1 MPLSINT
8 NIASLTSQRAMLN
21 TGRELETAFERLS
34 TGKRVN
40 TAVDDAAGLAIAE
53 RLTGRINGLNQAI
66 RNASDGVS
74 VVQIAEGAQDEV
86 TTIIQRLRDLAVQ
99 GANSSLSATE
109 RGFLET
115 EADKLLESL
124 TQAAGMAEFSGN
136 ELLLND
142 TGADNTDGDD
152 IAFSGVFQVGPNE
165 GDTVTIE
172 TIRCHPDSLFDS
184 GKNEVVTFQLSD
196 ANALAMN
203 NSDIV
208 VNLGGTDVTV
218 TLADGVDTVTEI
230 VDALNADG
238 LAAPVSS
245 VTWAFTGNTI
255 TATWDG
261 AAAAKANTGNTITMA
276 NSTVLAGDV
285 TTQGSAANSTADAIL
300 DFSTQAGC
308 QDAITTIQNAYDKV
322 AKNRAQLGAV
332 QAQMESTIRNLANV
346 VENTTAAR
354 SRIQDADFAAET
366 AALTRAQMLQQAA
379 TSILAQAN
387 AQPQSVLELIRN

>member
-8 NIASLTSQRAMLN
+8 NIASLTAQRAMLN

-99 GANSSLSATE
+99 GANSSLSLTE

-142 TGADNTDGDD
+142 TGANNDDGDD

-184 GKNEVVTFQLSD
+184 GKQEVVSFEVSD
-196 ANALAMN
+196 TNATAMA
-203 NSDIV
+203 
-208 VNLGGTDVTV
+208 GTAVTV
-218 TLADGVDTVTEI
+218 NIAGSTGTITFGAGDDTIAEI
-230 VDALNADG
+230 VTALNASTDG
-238 LAAPVSS
+238 VVSA
-245 VTWAFTGNTI
+245 VTWAYSGNTI
-255 TATWDG
+255 TATHDG
-261 AAAAKANTGNTITMA
+261 AAAAKANTGNTLTMA
-276 NSTVLAGDV
+276 NSTVVSGNV
-285 TTQGSAANSTADAIL
+285 TTQGSAANATADTIL

-387 AQPQSVLELIRN
+387 AQPQSALELLQ

>member
-8 NIASLTSQRAMLN
+8 NIASLTAQRAMLN
-21 TGRELETAFERLS
+21 TGQELETAFERLS
-34 TGKRVN
+34 TGKRIN
-40 TAVDDAAGLAIAE
+40 TAVDDAAGLAISE

-66 RNASDGVS
+66 RNANDGVS

-115 EADKLLESL
+115 EADKLLQSME
-124 TQAAGMAEFSGN
+124 QAAGMAEFSGN

-142 TGADNTDGDD
+142 TGNNNADGDD
-152 IAFSGVFQVGPNE
+152 IAFSGVFQVGPNQ

-172 TIRCHPDSLFDS
+172 TVRCHPDSLFATARA
-184 GKNEVVTFQLSD
+184 EQVQFTVTDALATALTNSESIIIAGTTVTAQDLDTGITTTETLVTKLNALSD
-196 ANALAMN
+196 AGTIAAITWTNDGDVITGTYDTAGAIASN
-203 NSDIV
+203 VNKIGNISGV
-208 VNLGGTDVTV
+208 VTREGTD
-218 TLADGVDTVTEI
+218 
-230 VDALNADG
+230 
-238 LAAPVSS
+238 
-245 VTWAFTGNTI
+245 
-255 TATWDG
+255 TA
-261 AAAAKANTGNTITMA
+261 
-276 NSTVLAGDV
+276 
-285 TTQGSAANSTADAIL
+285 ADADTAL

-308 QDAITTIQNAYDKV
+308 QAAITTIQAAYDKV

>member
-34 TGKRVN
+34 TGKRIN

-66 RNASDGVS
+66 RNASDGIS
-74 VVQIAEGAQDEV
+74 VVQIAEGAQDEI
-86 TTIIQRLRDLAVQ
+86 TTIVQRLRDLAVQ

-136 ELLLND
+136 ELLVND
-142 TGADNTDGDD
+142 TGNDNADGDD
-152 IAFSGVFQVGPNE
+152 IAFSGTFQVGPNE

-172 TIRCHPDSLFDS
+172 TVRCHPDALF
-184 GKNEVVTFQLSD
+184 
-196 ANALAMN
+196 
-203 NSDIV
+203 
-208 VNLGGTDVTV
+208 GGGRSEQVQFTV
-218 TLADGVDTVTEI
+218 TDDNAATLAGVGAVAVT
-230 VDALNADG
+230 L
-238 LAAPVSS
+238 
-245 VTWAFTGNTI
+245 
-255 TATWDG
+255 G
-261 AAAAKANTGNTITMA
+261 AAAAANIDFTGDASTEDVVATLNGAGAPANALTWTNDGDVITGTYNAVGVIANTANTIGAFAGTVSTEGTA
-276 NSTVLAGDV
+276 NGANADDSLDF
-285 TTQGSAANSTADAIL
+285 TTQ
-300 DFSTQAGC
+300 QGC
-308 QDAITTIQNAYDKV
+308 RDAITTIQAAYDKV

-387 AQPQSVLELIRN
+387 AQPQSVLELLQ

>member
-8 NIASLTSQRAMLN
+8 NIASLTSQRALLN

-142 TGADNTDGDD
+142 TGANNTDGDD

-184 GKNEVVTFQLSD
+184 GKNEVVSFVVSD
-196 ANALAMN
+196 TNAAAMAGTTI
-203 NSDIV
+203 S
-208 VNLGGTDVTV
+208 VNLAGTAQNV
-218 TLADGVDTVTEI
+218 AIGAGVDTVTEI
-230 VDALNADG
+230 VDALNAVD
-238 LAAPVSS
+238 AAPVNT

-255 TATWDG
+255 TATYDG
-261 AAAAKANTGNTITMA
+261 DAAAVANTGNTITLA
-276 NSTVLAGDV
+276 NSTVVDGSV

>member
-8 NIASLTSQRAMLN
+8 NIASLTAQRAMLN
-21 TGRELETAFERLS
+21 TGQELETAFERLS
-34 TGKRVN
+34 TGKRIN
-40 TAVDDAAGLAIAE
+40 TAVDDAAGLAISE

-66 RNASDGVS
+66 RNANDGVS

-115 EADKLLESL
+115 EADKLLQSME
-124 TQAAGMAEFSGN
+124 QAAGMAEFSGN

-142 TGADNTDGDD
+142 TGNNNADGDD
-152 IAFSGVFQVGPNE
+152 IAFSGVFQVGPNQ

-172 TIRCHPDSLFDS
+172 TVRCHPDSLFATARA
-184 GKNEVVTFQLSD
+184 EQVQFTVTDALATALTNSESIIIAGTTVTAQDLDTGITTTETLVTKLNALSD
-196 ANALAMN
+196 AGTIAAITWTNDGDVITGTYDTAGAIASN
-203 NSDIV
+203 VNKIGNISGV
-208 VNLGGTDVTV
+208 VTREGTD
-218 TLADGVDTVTEI
+218 
-230 VDALNADG
+230 
-238 LAAPVSS
+238 
-245 VTWAFTGNTI
+245 
-255 TATWDG
+255 TA
-261 AAAAKANTGNTITMA
+261 
-276 NSTVLAGDV
+276 
-285 TTQGSAANSTADAIL
+285 ADADTAL

-308 QDAITTIQNAYDKV
+308 QAAITTIQAAYDKV

-387 AQPQSVLELIRN
+387 AQPQNVLELLR

>member
-34 TGKRVN
+34 TGKRIN

-74 VVQIAEGAQDEV
+74 VVQIAEGAQDEI
-86 TTIIQRLRDLAVQ
+86 TTIVQRLRDLAVQ

-115 EADKLLESL
+115 ESDKLLESL
-124 TQAAGMAEFSGN
+124 NQAAGMAEFSGN
-136 ELLLND
+136 ELLNADSGLTND
-142 TGADNTDGDD
+142 DGDT
-152 IAFSGVFQVGPNE
+152 IAFQGTFQVGPDE
-165 GDTVTIE
+165 GDTVTIS
-172 TIRCHPDSLFDS
+172 TVACTP
-184 GKNEVVTFQLSD
+184 
-196 ANALAMN
+196 NALFGGGKAEQITFAMTDAQAATIGGDGTLVLTVGGDEI
-203 NSDIV
+203 SDF
-208 VNLGGTDVTV
+208 
-218 TLADGVDTVTEI
+218 
-230 VDALNADG
+230 
-238 LAAPVSS
+238 
-245 VTWAFTGNTI
+245 AFTGTTVAALVTALNNDSTNTEIQALTWSQSGDTLIGTYDAIGAIASTDNTASSTNLTEI
-255 TATWDG
+255 TAT
-261 AAAAKANTGNTITMA
+261 
-276 NSTVLAGDV
+276 V
-285 TTQGSAANSTADAIL
+285 TTEGTPTGSTADVDL
-300 DFSTQAGC
+300 DFTTQQGC
-308 QDAITTIQNAYDKV
+308 RDAITTIQAAYDKV

-366 AALTRAQMLQQAA
+366 AALTRAQILQQAA

-387 AQPQSVLELIRN
+387 AQPQSVLELLQ

>member
-8 NIASLTSQRAMLN
+8 NIASLTAQRAMLN

-66 RNASDGVS
+66 RNANDGVS

-109 RGFLET
+109 RSFLET
-115 EADKLLESL
+115 EADKLLQSM

-136 ELLLND
+136 ELLLGN
-142 TGADNTDGDD
+142 TGTTDADGSPV
-152 IAFSGVFQVGPNE
+152 AFSGVFQVGPNE

-172 TIRCHPDSLFDS
+172 TVRCHPDALFA
-184 GKNEVVTFQLSD
+184 GEAKEKVEFTISD
-196 ANALAMN
+196 AQAGALTA
-203 NSDIV
+203 SE
-208 VNLGGTDVTV
+208 NLSFGGSTV
-218 TLADGVDTVTEI
+218 TGADLSSASDGTTLAALLNTNTDAVGSTYPGIDWSYDTATGRLIGEYDNGGAIASDSNTLGSFTGTVIAQGTPAGADADTV
-230 VDALNADG
+230 
-238 LAAPVSS
+238 
-245 VTWAFTGNTI
+245 
-255 TATWDG
+255 
-261 AAAAKANTGNTITMA
+261 
-276 NSTVLAGDV
+276 
-285 TTQGSAANSTADAIL
+285 L
-300 DFSTQAGC
+300 DFTTQAGC
-308 QDAITTIQNAYDKV
+308 QTAISTIQAAYDKV

>member
-8 NIASLTSQRAMLN
+8 NIASLTAQRAMLN
-21 TGRELETAFERLS
+21 TGQELETAFERLS
-34 TGKRVN
+34 TGKRIN
-40 TAVDDAAGLAIAE
+40 TAVDDAAGLAISE

-66 RNASDGVS
+66 RNANDGVS

-115 EADKLLESL
+115 EADKLLQSME
-124 TQAAGMAEFSGN
+124 QAAGMAEFSGN

-142 TGADNTDGDD
+142 TGNNNADGDD
-152 IAFSGVFQVGPNE
+152 IAFSGVFQVGPNQ

-172 TIRCHPDSLFDS
+172 TVRCHPDSLFATARA
-184 GKNEVVTFQLSD
+184 EQVQFTVTDALATALTNSESITIAGTTVTAQDLDTGITTTETLVTKLNALSD
-196 ANALAMN
+196 AGTIAAITWTNDGDVITGTYDTAGAIASN
-203 NSDIV
+203 VNKIGNISGIV
-208 VNLGGTDVTV
+208 TREGTD
-218 TLADGVDTVTEI
+218 
-230 VDALNADG
+230 
-238 LAAPVSS
+238 
-245 VTWAFTGNTI
+245 
-255 TATWDG
+255 TA
-261 AAAAKANTGNTITMA
+261 
-276 NSTVLAGDV
+276 
-285 TTQGSAANSTADAIL
+285 ADADTAL
-300 DFSTQAGC
+300 DFSTQSGC
-308 QDAITTIQNAYDKV
+308 QAAITTIQAAYDKV

-387 AQPQSVLELIRN
+387 AQPQTVLELLR

>member
-8 NIASLTSQRAMLN
+8 NIASLTAQRAMLTTN
-21 TGRELETAFERLS
+21 QDLETAFERLS
-34 TGKRVN
+34 TGKRIN
-40 TAVDDAAGLAIAE
+40 TASDDAAGLAISE

-66 RNASDGVS
+66 RNANDGIS

-115 EADKLLESL
+115 EADKLLQSL
-124 TQAAGMAEFSGN
+124 EQAAGMAEFSGN

-142 TGADNTDGDD
+142 TGTNNADGDD
-152 IAFSGVFQVGPNE
+152 IAFSGVFQVGPNQ

-172 TIRCHPDSLFDS
+172 TVRCHPDSLFATARA
-184 GKNEVVTFQLSD
+184 EQVQFTVTDTL
-196 ANALAMN
+196 AAALATSGTVAVTMAGTSTN
-203 NSDIV
+203 VDFTGDASTEDVVATLNTAYTGTITFTNSD
-208 VNLGGTDVTV
+208 DV
-218 TLADGVDTVTEI
+218 
-230 VDALNADG
+230 
-238 LAAPVSS
+238 
-245 VTWAFTGNTI
+245 I
-255 TATWDG
+255 TATYDATG
-261 AAAAKANTGNTITMA
+261 AQASNVNSIDNISGNVTREGTAAAADA
-276 NSTVLAGDV
+276 D
-285 TTQGSAANSTADAIL
+285 TAL
-300 DFSTQAGC
+300 DFTTQAGC
-308 QDAITTIQNAYDKV
+308 QSAITTIQAAYDKV

-387 AQPQSVLELIRN
+387 AQPQSVLELLR

>member
-142 TGADNTDGDD
+142 TGSDNADGDD

-172 TIRCHPDSLFDS
+172 TVRCHPDSLFDS
-184 GKNEVVTFQLSD
+184 GKKEVVTFEVSD

-203 NSDIV
+203 NSTIAINLAGTS
-208 VNLGGTDVTV
+208 VNL
-218 TLADGVDTVTEI
+218 TLADGDDTVAEI
-230 VDALNADG
+230 VAKLNASTDG
-238 LAAPVSS
+238 TLSTYTYAAS
-245 VTWAFTGNTI
+245 GNKI
-255 TATWDG
+255 TATKDTVG
-261 AAAAKANTGNTITMA
+261 AIANTGNTITMA
-276 NSTVLAGDV
+276 NSTVLTGDV
-285 TTQGSAANSTADAIL
+285 TTQGSAANATADTIL
-300 DFSTQAGC
+300 DFTTQAGC

>member
-1 MPLSINT
+1 M
-8 NIASLTSQRAMLN
+8 LT

-34 TGKRVN
+34 TGKRIN

-99 GANSSLSATE
+99 GANSSLSLTE

-142 TGADNTDGDD
+142 TGANNDDGDD

-184 GKNEVVTFQLSD
+184 GKQEVVSFEVSD
-196 ANALAMN
+196 TNATAMA
-203 NSDIV
+203 
-208 VNLGGTDVTV
+208 GTAVTV
-218 TLADGVDTVTEI
+218 NIAGSTGTITFGAGDDTVAEI
-230 VDALNADG
+230 VTALNASSDG
-238 LAAPVSS
+238 VVSA
-245 VTWAFTGNTI
+245 VTWAYSGNTI
-255 TATWDG
+255 TATHDG
-261 AAAAKANTGNTITMA
+261 TAAAKANTGNTLTMA
-276 NSTVLAGDV
+276 NSTVVSGNV
-285 TTQGSAANSTADAIL
+285 TTQGSAANATADTIL
-300 DFSTQAGC
+300 DFTTQAGC

>member
-8 NIASLTSQRAMLN
+8 NIASLTAQRAMLTTN
-21 TGRELETAFERLS
+21 RDLETAFERLS

-66 RNASDGVS
+66 RNASDGIS

-115 EADKLLESL
+115 ESDKLLESL
-124 TQAAGMAEFSGN
+124 SQAAGMAEFSGN
-136 ELLLND
+136 ELLAADSGLTND
-142 TGADNTDGDD
+142 DGDT
-152 IAFSGVFQVGPNE
+152 IAFQGTFQVGPNE
-165 GDTVTIE
+165 GDTVTIS
-172 TIRCHPDSLFDS
+172 TVACTP
-184 GKNEVVTFQLSD
+184 
-196 ANALAMN
+196 NALF
-203 NSDIV
+203 
-208 VNLGGTDVTV
+208 GGGKAEQITFSMTDAQAATIGGDGTLVLTIAGTEVDDFAFTGSTVAELVT
-218 TLADGVDTVTEI
+218 
-230 VDALNADG
+230 ALNADSTNASIQALTWSQNG
-238 LAAPVSS
+238 DTLIGTYDAIGAVASTDNTASSASFTEITAS
-245 VTWAFTGNTI
+245 VTTEG
-255 TATWDG
+255 TASG
-261 AAAAKANTGNTITMA
+261 
-276 NSTVLAGDV
+276 
-285 TTQGSAANSTADAIL
+285 STADVDL
-300 DFSTQAGC
+300 DFTTQQGC
-308 QDAITTIQNAYDKV
+308 RDAITTIQAAYDKV

-387 AQPQSVLELIRN
+387 AQPQSVLELIRG

>member
-8 NIASLTSQRAMLN
+8 NIASLTAQRAMLN

-66 RNASDGVS
+66 RNANDGVS

-109 RGFLET
+109 RSFLET
-115 EADKLLESL
+115 EADKLLQSM

-136 ELLLND
+136 ELLLGN
-142 TGADNTDGDD
+142 TGTTDADGSP

-172 TIRCHPDSLFDS
+172 TVRCAPDALFA
-184 GKNEVVTFQLSD
+184 GEAKEKVEFTISD
-196 ANALAMN
+196 AQAGALTA
-203 NSDIV
+203 SE
-208 VNLGGTDVTV
+208 NLSFGGSTV
-218 TLADGVDTVTEI
+218 TGADLSSATDGTTLAALLNTNTDAVGSTYPGIDWSYDTATGRLIGEYDNGGAIASDSNTLGSFTGTVIAQGTPAGADADTV
-230 VDALNADG
+230 
-238 LAAPVSS
+238 
-245 VTWAFTGNTI
+245 
-255 TATWDG
+255 
-261 AAAAKANTGNTITMA
+261 
-276 NSTVLAGDV
+276 
-285 TTQGSAANSTADAIL
+285 L
-300 DFSTQAGC
+300 DFTTQAGC
-308 QDAITTIQNAYDKV
+308 QTAISTIQAAYDKV

-387 AQPQSVLELIRN
+387 SQPQSVLELIRN

>member
-8 NIASLTSQRAMLN
+8 NIASLTAQRAMLN
-21 TGRELETAFERLS
+21 TNQDLETAFERLS
-34 TGKRVN
+34 TGKRIN
-40 TAVDDAAGLAIAE
+40 TASDDAAGLAISE

-66 RNASDGVS
+66 RNANDGVS

-115 EADKLLESL
+115 EADKLLQSL
-124 TQAAGMAEFSGN
+124 EQAAGMAEFSGN

-142 TGADNTDGDD
+142 TGSNNTDGDD
-152 IAFSGVFQVGPNE
+152 IAFSGVFQVGPNQ

-172 TIRCHPDSLFDS
+172 TVRCHPDSLFATARA
-184 GKNEVVTFQLSD
+184 EQVQF
-196 ANALAMN
+196 
-203 NSDIV
+203 
-208 VNLGGTDVTV
+208 TV
-218 TLADGVDTVTEI
+218 T
-230 VDALNADG
+230 DG
-238 LAAPVSS
+238 LAAGLATTGTAAVVLAGTSTNVNFAGDATTEDVVATLNTAYS
-245 VTWAFTGNTI
+245 GTVTFANSDDVI
-255 TATWDG
+255 TATYDTAG
-261 AAAAKANTGNTITMA
+261 AIASNTNSIDNISGN
-276 NSTVLAGDV
+276 V
-285 TTQGSAANSTADAIL
+285 TREGTSSAASADAAL
-300 DFSTQAGC
+300 DFTTQAGC
-308 QDAITTIQNAYDKV
+308 QAAITTIQAAYDKV

-387 AQPQSVLELIRN
+387 AQPQNVLELLR

>member
-8 NIASLTSQRAMLN
+8 NIASLTAQRAMLN

-115 EADKLLESL
+115 ESDKLLESL

-142 TGADNTDGDD
+142 TGADNADGDD

-172 TIRCHPDSLFDS
+172 TVRCHPDSLFDS
-184 GKNEVVTFQLSD
+184 GKKEVVTFEVSD

-203 NSDIV
+203 NSTIAINLAGTS
-208 VNLGGTDVTV
+208 VNL
-218 TLADGVDTVTEI
+218 TLADGDDTVAEI
-230 VDALNADG
+230 VAKMNASADG
-238 LAAPVSS
+238 TLAAY
-245 VTWAFTGNTI
+245 TYAADGNKI
-255 TATWDG
+255 TATKDAVG
-261 AAAAKANTGNTITMA
+261 AVANTGNTITMA
-276 NSTVLAGDV
+276 NSTVLTGDV
-285 TTQGSAANSTADAIL
+285 TTQGSAANATADAIL

>member
-8 NIASLTSQRAMLN
+8 NIASLTSQRAMLTTN
-21 TGRELETAFERLS
+21 RDLETAFERLS

-66 RNASDGVS
+66 RNANDGIS

-115 EADKLLESL
+115 ESDKLLESL
-124 TQAAGMAEFSGN
+124 SQAAGMAEFSGN
-136 ELLLND
+136 ELLAADSGLTND
-142 TGADNTDGDD
+142 DGDT
-152 IAFSGVFQVGPNE
+152 IAFQGTFQVGPNE
-165 GDTVTIE
+165 GDTVTIS
-172 TIRCHPDSLFDS
+172 TVACTP
-184 GKNEVVTFQLSD
+184 
-196 ANALAMN
+196 NALFGGGKAEQITFAMT
-203 NSDIV
+203 DAQAATIGGDGTLV
-208 VNLGGTDVTV
+208 LTIGGTEVDDFAFTGSTVAELVT
-218 TLADGVDTVTEI
+218 
-230 VDALNADG
+230 ALNADSTNASIQALTWSQNG
-238 LAAPVSS
+238 DTLIGTYDAIGAVASTDNTASSDSFTEITAS
-245 VTWAFTGNTI
+245 VTTEG
-255 TATWDG
+255 TASG
-261 AAAAKANTGNTITMA
+261 
-276 NSTVLAGDV
+276 
-285 TTQGSAANSTADAIL
+285 STADVDL
-300 DFSTQAGC
+300 DFTTQQGC
-308 QDAITTIQNAYDKV
+308 RDAITTIQAAYDKV

-387 AQPQSVLELIRN
+387 AQPQSVLELIRG

>member
-8 NIASLTSQRAMLN
+8 NIASLTSQRALLN

-115 EADKLLESL
+115 ESDKLLESL
-124 TQAAGMAEFSGN
+124 IQAAGMAEFSGN

-142 TGADNTDGDD
+142 TGSDNADGDD

-184 GKNEVVTFQLSD
+184 GKKEVVTFEISD

-203 NSDIV
+203 NSTIA
-208 VNLGGTDVTV
+208 VNLAGTSVNL
-218 TLADGVDTVTEI
+218 TLADGDDTVAEI
-230 VDALNADG
+230 VAKLNASADAT
-238 LAAPVSS
+238 LSTYTYAAS
-245 VTWAFTGNTI
+245 GNTV
-255 TATWDG
+255 TATKDTVG
-261 AAAAKANTGNTITMA
+261 VIANTGNTITMA
-276 NSTVLAGDV
+276 NSTVLTGDV
-285 TTQGSAANSTADAIL
+285 TTQGSAANATADTIL
-300 DFSTQAGC
+300 DFTTQAGC

>member
-8 NIASLTSQRAMLN
+8 NIASLTSQRALLN

-142 TGADNTDGDD
+142 TGSDNADGDD

-172 TIRCHPDSLFDS
+172 TVRCHPDSLFDAN
-184 GKNEVVTFQLSD
+184 KKEVVTFEVSD

-203 NSDIV
+203 NSTIAINLAGTS
-208 VNLGGTDVTV
+208 VNL
-218 TLADGVDTVTEI
+218 TLADGDDTVAEI
-230 VDALNADG
+230 VAKLNASTDG
-238 LAAPVSS
+238 TLAAYTYAAS
-245 VTWAFTGNTI
+245 GNKI
-255 TATWDG
+255 TATKDAVG
-261 AAAAKANTGNTITMA
+261 VVANTGNTITLA
-276 NSTVLAGDV
+276 NSTVLTGTV
-285 TTQGSAANSTADAIL
+285 TTQGSAANATADSIL
-300 DFSTQAGC
+300 DFTTQAGC

>member
-8 NIASLTSQRAMLN
+8 NIASLTAQRAMLN

-99 GANSSLSATE
+99 GANSSLSSTE

-115 EADKLLESL
+115 ESDKLLESL
-124 TQAAGMAEFSGN
+124 IQAAGMAEFSGN

-142 TGADNTDGDD
+142 SGSDNADGDD

-172 TIRCHPDSLFDS
+172 TIRCHPASLFDS
-184 GKNEVVTFQLSD
+184 GKKEVVTFEISD

-203 NSDIV
+203 NSTIA
-208 VNLGGTDVTV
+208 VNLAGTSVNL
-218 TLADGVDTVTEI
+218 TLADGDDTVAEI
-230 VDALNADG
+230 VAKLNASTDG
-238 LAAPVSS
+238 TLSTYTYAAS
-245 VTWAFTGNTI
+245 GNTV
-255 TATWDG
+255 TATKDTVG
-261 AAAAKANTGNTITMA
+261 VVANTGNTITMA
-276 NSTVLAGDV
+276 NSTVLTGDV
-285 TTQGSAANSTADAIL
+285 TTQGSAANATADTIL
-300 DFSTQAGC
+300 DFTTQAGC

>member
-8 NIASLTSQRAMLN
+8 NIASLTAQRAMLN

-34 TGKRVN
+34 TGKRIN
-40 TAVDDAAGLAIAE
+40 TAVDDAAGLAISE

-66 RNASDGVS
+66 RNANDGVS

-115 EADKLLESL
+115 EADKLLQSL
-124 TQAAGMAEFSGN
+124 EQAAGMAEFSGN

-142 TGADNTDGDD
+142 TGSNNADGDD
-152 IAFSGVFQVGPNE
+152 IAFSGVFQVGPNQ

-172 TIRCHPDSLFDS
+172 TVRCHPDSLFAT
-184 GKNEVVTFQLSD
+184 ERAEQIQFTVTDALATALTNSESIVIAGTTVAAQDLDTGITTTETLVTELNALSD
-196 ANALAMN
+196 AGTIAAITWTNDGDLITGTYDTAGAIASN
-203 NSDIV
+203 VNKIGNISGIV
-208 VNLGGTDVTV
+208 IREGTD
-218 TLADGVDTVTEI
+218 
-230 VDALNADG
+230 
-238 LAAPVSS
+238 
-245 VTWAFTGNTI
+245 
-255 TATWDG
+255 TA
-261 AAAAKANTGNTITMA
+261 
-276 NSTVLAGDV
+276 
-285 TTQGSAANSTADAIL
+285 ADADTAL
-300 DFSTQAGC
+300 DFTTQAGC
-308 QDAITTIQNAYDKV
+308 QAAITTIQAAYDKV

>member
-8 NIASLTSQRAMLN
+8 NIASLTAQRAMLN

-66 RNASDGVS
+66 RNANDGVS

-109 RGFLET
+109 RSFLET
-115 EADKLLESL
+115 EADKLLQSM

-136 ELLLND
+136 ELLLGN
-142 TGADNTDGDD
+142 TGTTDADGSP

-172 TIRCHPDSLFDS
+172 TVRCDPDALFA
-184 GKNEVVTFQLSD
+184 GEAKEKVEFTISD
-196 ANALAMN
+196 AQAGALTA
-203 NSDIV
+203 SE
-208 VNLGGTDVTV
+208 NLSFGGSTV
-218 TLADGVDTVTEI
+218 TGADLSSATDGTTLAALLNTNTDAVGSTYPGIDWSYDTATGRLIGEYDNGGAIASDSNTLGSFTGTVIAQGTPAGADADTV
-230 VDALNADG
+230 
-238 LAAPVSS
+238 
-245 VTWAFTGNTI
+245 
-255 TATWDG
+255 
-261 AAAAKANTGNTITMA
+261 
-276 NSTVLAGDV
+276 
-285 TTQGSAANSTADAIL
+285 L
-300 DFSTQAGC
+300 DFTTQAGC
-308 QDAITTIQNAYDKV
+308 QTAISTIQAAYDKV

>member
-8 NIASLTSQRAMLN
+8 NIASLTAQRAMLN

-66 RNASDGVS
+66 RNANDGVS

-109 RGFLET
+109 RSFLET
-115 EADKLLESL
+115 EADKLLQSM

-136 ELLLND
+136 ELLLGD
-142 TGADNTDGDD
+142 TGTTDTDGSA

-172 TIRCHPDSLFDS
+172 TVRCDPDSLFPGAVQEKVEFTLTDAQA
-184 GKNEVVTFQLSD
+184 GALTATETVTIAGQ
-196 ANALAMN
+196 
-203 NSDIV
+203 
-208 VNLGGTDVTV
+208 TV
-218 TLADGVDTVTEI
+218 TLDLSKMADNTDLTNKTGLVARLNEINTAPVNAISWSVVGDTVVGI
-230 VDALNADG
+230 YDNG
-238 LAAPVSS
+238 GS
-245 VTWAFTGNTI
+245 VASDVNKMGAFEGTVIQQGTPTG
-255 TATWDG
+255 
-261 AAAAKANTGNTITMA
+261 
-276 NSTVLAGDV
+276 
-285 TTQGSAANSTADAIL
+285 ADADAVL

-308 QDAITTIQNAYDKV
+308 QTAITTIQAAYDKV

>member
-8 NIASLTSQRAMLN
+8 NIASLTAQRAMLN

-66 RNASDGVS
+66 RNANDGVS

-109 RGFLET
+109 RSFLET
-115 EADKLLESL
+115 EADKLLQSM

-136 ELLLND
+136 ELLLGN
-142 TGADNTDGDD
+142 TGTTDADGSP

-172 TIRCHPDSLFDS
+172 TVRCHPDALFA
-184 GKNEVVTFQLSD
+184 GEAKEKVEFTISD
-196 ANALAMN
+196 AQAGALTA
-203 NSDIV
+203 SE
-208 VNLGGTDVTV
+208 NLSFGGSTV
-218 TLADGVDTVTEI
+218 TGADLSSATDGTTLAALLNTNTDAVGSTYPGIDWSYDTATGRLIGEYDNGGAIASDSNTLGSFTGTVIAQGTPAGADADTV
-230 VDALNADG
+230 
-238 LAAPVSS
+238 
-245 VTWAFTGNTI
+245 
-255 TATWDG
+255 
-261 AAAAKANTGNTITMA
+261 
-276 NSTVLAGDV
+276 
-285 TTQGSAANSTADAIL
+285 L
-300 DFSTQAGC
+300 DFTTQAGC
-308 QDAITTIQNAYDKV
+308 QTAISTIQAAYDKV

>member
-8 NIASLTSQRAMLN
+8 NIASLTAQRAMLN
-21 TGRELETAFERLS
+21 TGQELETAFERLS
-34 TGKRVN
+34 TGKRIN
-40 TAVDDAAGLAIAE
+40 TAVDDAAGLAISE

-66 RNASDGVS
+66 RNANDGVS

-115 EADKLLESL
+115 EADKLLQSME
-124 TQAAGMAEFSGN
+124 QAAGMAEFSGN

-142 TGADNTDGDD
+142 TGNNNADGDD
-152 IAFSGVFQVGPNE
+152 IAFSGVFQVGPNQ

-172 TIRCHPDSLFDS
+172 TVRCHPDSLFATARA
-184 GKNEVVTFQLSD
+184 EQVQFTVTD
-196 ANALAMN
+196 ALATALGATETVIIAGTSIAAQDLNALADGTAITTTELLVSRLN
-203 NSDIV
+203 EIAGNAVANITWTNDGDVITGTYDTAGAIASNVNKIGNISGIV
-208 VNLGGTDVTV
+208 TREGTD
-218 TLADGVDTVTEI
+218 
-230 VDALNADG
+230 
-238 LAAPVSS
+238 
-245 VTWAFTGNTI
+245 
-255 TATWDG
+255 TA
-261 AAAAKANTGNTITMA
+261 
-276 NSTVLAGDV
+276 
-285 TTQGSAANSTADAIL
+285 ADADTAL
-300 DFSTQAGC
+300 DFTTQAGC
-308 QDAITTIQNAYDKV
+308 QAAITTIQAAYDKV

-387 AQPQSVLELIRN
+387 AQPQNVLELLR

>member
-40 TAVDDAAGLAIAE
+40 SAVDDAAGLAIAE

-115 EADKLLESL
+115 ESDKLLESL

-142 TGADNTDGDD
+142 TGSDNADGDD

-184 GKNEVVTFQLSD
+184 GKKEVVTFEISD

-203 NSDIV
+203 NSVIA
-208 VNLGGTDVTV
+208 VNLAGTSVNV
-218 TLADGVDTVTEI
+218 TLADGDDTVTEI
-230 VDALNADG
+230 VAKLNASTDAT
-238 LAAPVSS
+238 LS
-245 VTWAFTGNTI
+245 TYTYAFSGNTV
-255 TATWDG
+255 TATKDTVG
-261 AAAAKANTGNTITMA
+261 VVANTGNAITMA
-276 NSTVLAGDV
+276 NSTVLTGDV
-285 TTQGSAANSTADAIL
+285 TTQGSAANATADTIL
-300 DFSTQAGC
+300 DFTTQAGC

>member
-8 NIASLTSQRAMLN
+8 NIASLTAQRAMLN

-66 RNASDGVS
+66 RNANDGIS

-99 GANSSLSATE
+99 GANSSLGATE

-142 TGADNTDGDD
+142 TGLDNADGDD
-152 IAFSGVFQVGPNE
+152 IAFQGTFQVGPNE

-172 TIRCHPDSLFDS
+172 TIACSPDALFGGGRAEQIQFTVTNADAAALAAT
-184 GKNEVVTFQLSD
+184 GGDGVVAVTLGAYAAANVTFSGAATTEDVVATLNAAGAPANLITWTNDGDVITGTYDAVGEVANTANTIGTITGTVSTEGTAVG
-196 ANALAMN
+196 ANA
-203 NSDIV
+203 
-208 VNLGGTDVTV
+208 DVS
-218 TLADGVDTVTEI
+218 LD
-230 VDALNADG
+230 
-238 LAAPVSS
+238 
-245 VTWAFTGNTI
+245 F
-255 TATWDG
+255 
-261 AAAAKANTGNTITMA
+261 
-276 NSTVLAGDV
+276 
-285 TTQGSAANSTADAIL
+285 TTQ
-300 DFSTQAGC
+300 QGC
-308 QDAITTIQNAYDKV
+308 RDAITTIQAAYDKV

>member
-8 NIASLTSQRAMLN
+8 NIASLTAQRAMLN
-21 TGRELETAFERLS
+21 TGQELETAFERLS
-34 TGKRVN
+34 TGKRIN
-40 TAVDDAAGLAIAE
+40 TAVDDAAGLAISE

-66 RNASDGVS
+66 RNANDGVS

-115 EADKLLESL
+115 EADKLLQSME
-124 TQAAGMAEFSGN
+124 QAAGMAEFSGN

-142 TGADNTDGDD
+142 TGNNNADGDD
-152 IAFSGVFQVGPNE
+152 IAFSGVFQVGPNQ

-172 TIRCHPDSLFDS
+172 TVRCHPDSLFAT
-184 GKNEVVTFQLSD
+184 ERAEQVQFTVTDALATALTNSESITIAGTTVTAQDLDTGITTTETLVTKLNALSD
-196 ANALAMN
+196 AGTIAAITWTNDGDVITGTYDTAGAIASN
-203 NSDIV
+203 VNKIGNISGIV
-208 VNLGGTDVTV
+208 TREGTD
-218 TLADGVDTVTEI
+218 
-230 VDALNADG
+230 
-238 LAAPVSS
+238 
-245 VTWAFTGNTI
+245 
-255 TATWDG
+255 TA
-261 AAAAKANTGNTITMA
+261 
-276 NSTVLAGDV
+276 
-285 TTQGSAANSTADAIL
+285 ADADTAL
-300 DFSTQAGC
+300 DFTTQAGC
-308 QDAITTIQNAYDKV
+308 QAAITTIQAAYDKV

-387 AQPQSVLELIRN
+387 AQPQNVLELLR

>member
-8 NIASLTSQRAMLN
+8 NIASLTAQRAMLN
-21 TGRELETAFERLS
+21 TGQELETAFERLS
-34 TGKRVN
+34 TGKRIN
-40 TAVDDAAGLAIAE
+40 TAVDDAAGLAISE

-66 RNASDGVS
+66 RNANDGVS

-115 EADKLLESL
+115 EADKLLQSME
-124 TQAAGMAEFSGN
+124 QAAGMAEFSGN

-142 TGADNTDGDD
+142 TGNNNADGDD
-152 IAFSGVFQVGPNE
+152 IAFSGVFQVGPNQ

-172 TIRCHPDSLFDS
+172 TVRCHPDSLFATARA
-184 GKNEVVTFQLSD
+184 EQVQFTVTDALATALTNSESIIIAGTTVTAQDLDTGITTTETLVTKLNALSD
-196 ANALAMN
+196 AGTIAAITWTNDGDVITGTYDTAGAIASN
-203 NSDIV
+203 VNKIGNISGV
-208 VNLGGTDVTV
+208 VTREGTD
-218 TLADGVDTVTEI
+218 
-230 VDALNADG
+230 
-238 LAAPVSS
+238 
-245 VTWAFTGNTI
+245 
-255 TATWDG
+255 TA
-261 AAAAKANTGNTITMA
+261 
-276 NSTVLAGDV
+276 
-285 TTQGSAANSTADAIL
+285 ADADTAL

-308 QDAITTIQNAYDKV
+308 QAAITTIQAAYDKV

-387 AQPQSVLELIRN
+387 AQPQSVLELIRG

>member
-34 TGKRVN
+34 TGKRIN

-74 VVQIAEGAQDEV
+74 VVQIAEGAQDEI
-86 TTIIQRLRDLAVQ
+86 TTIVQRLRDLAVQ

-115 EADKLLESL
+115 ESDKLLESL
-124 TQAAGMAEFSGN
+124 NQAAGMAEFSGN
-136 ELLLND
+136 ELLNADSGLTND
-142 TGADNTDGDD
+142 DGDT
-152 IAFSGVFQVGPNE
+152 IAFQGTFQVGPDE
-165 GDTVTIE
+165 GDTVTIS
-172 TIRCHPDSLFDS
+172 TVACTP
-184 GKNEVVTFQLSD
+184 
-196 ANALAMN
+196 NALFGGGKAEQITFAMTDAQAATIGGDGTLVLTVGG
-203 NSDIV
+203 SE
-208 VNLGGTDVTV
+208 VNDF
-218 TLADGVDTVTEI
+218 
-230 VDALNADG
+230 
-238 LAAPVSS
+238 
-245 VTWAFTGNTI
+245 AFTGTTVAALVTALNNDSTNAEIQALTWSQSGDTLIGTYDAIGAIASTDNTASSTSFTEI
-255 TATWDG
+255 TAT
-261 AAAAKANTGNTITMA
+261 
-276 NSTVLAGDV
+276 V
-285 TTQGSAANSTADAIL
+285 TTEGTPTGSTADVDL
-300 DFSTQAGC
+300 DFTTQQGC
-308 QDAITTIQNAYDKV
+308 RDAITTIQAAYDKV

-366 AALTRAQMLQQAA
+366 AALTRAQILQQAA

-387 AQPQSVLELIRN
+387 AQPQSVLELLQ

>member
-8 NIASLTSQRAMLN
+8 NIASLTAQRAMLN

-66 RNASDGVS
+66 RNANDGVS

-109 RGFLET
+109 RSFLET
-115 EADKLLESL
+115 EADKLLQSM

-136 ELLLND
+136 ELLLGN
-142 TGADNTDGDD
+142 TGTTDADGSP

-172 TIRCHPDSLFDS
+172 TVRCHPDALFAGQAKEKIEFTITDAQAGGLTAS
-184 GKNEVVTFQLSD
+184 ENLSF
-196 ANALAMN
+196 
-203 NSDIV
+203 
-208 VNLGGTDVTV
+208 GGTAVTGADLSSATNGT
-218 TLADGVDTVTEI
+218 TLAALLNTNTDAVGSAYPGIDWSYDTATGRLIGEYDNGGAI
-230 VDALNADG
+230 ASDSNTLG
-238 LAAPVSS
+238 S
-245 VTWAFTGNTI
+245 FTGTVI
-255 TATWDG
+255 AQGTP
-261 AAAAKANTGNTITMA
+261 TG
-276 NSTVLAGDV
+276 
-285 TTQGSAANSTADAIL
+285 ADADAVL
-300 DFSTQAGC
+300 DFTTQAGC
-308 QDAITTIQNAYDKV
+308 QTAISTIQAAYDKV

>member
-99 GANSSLSATE
+99 GANSSLSLTE

-142 TGADNTDGDD
+142 TGANNDDGDD

-184 GKNEVVTFQLSD
+184 GKQEVVSFEVSD
-196 ANALAMN
+196 TNATAMA
-203 NSDIV
+203 
-208 VNLGGTDVTV
+208 GTAVTV
-218 TLADGVDTVTEI
+218 NIAGSTGTITFGAGDDTIAEI
-230 VDALNADG
+230 VTALNASTDG
-238 LAAPVSS
+238 VVSA
-245 VTWAFTGNTI
+245 VTWAYSGNTI
-255 TATWDG
+255 TATHDG
-261 AAAAKANTGNTITMA
+261 AAAAKANTGNTLTMA
-276 NSTVLAGDV
+276 NSTVVSGNV
-285 TTQGSAANSTADAIL
+285 TTQGSAANATADAIL

>member
-8 NIASLTSQRAMLN
+8 NIASLTAQRAMLN

-99 GANSSLSATE
+99 GSNSSLSATE

-115 EADKLLESL
+115 ESDKLLESL

-142 TGADNTDGDD
+142 TGANNADGDD

-172 TIRCHPDSLFDS
+172 TVRCHPDSLFDA
-184 GKNEVVTFQLSD
+184 GKKEVVTFEVSD
-196 ANALAMN
+196 ANAAAMAGTNITLNLAGAN
-203 NSDIV
+203 
-208 VNLGGTDVTV
+208 GAAV
-218 TLADGVDTVTEI
+218 TLAGTDDTVAEI
-230 VDALNADG
+230 VVKLNASTDNT
-238 LAAPVSS
+238 LAAY
-245 VTWAFTGNTI
+245 TYAADGNKI
-255 TATWDG
+255 TATKDAVG
-261 AAAAKANTGNTITMA
+261 AVANTGNTITMA
-276 NSTVLAGDV
+276 NSTVLTGDV
-285 TTQGSAANSTADAIL
+285 TTQGSAADATADTIL

>member
-8 NIASLTSQRAMLN
+8 NIASLTAQRAMLN

-34 TGKRVN
+34 TGKRIN

-142 TGADNTDGDD
+142 TGANNADGDD

-184 GKNEVVTFQLSD
+184 GKNEAVSFTVSD
-196 ANALAMN
+196 TNLAAMAGTT
-203 NSDIV
+203 V
-208 VNLGGTDVTV
+208 AVNLAGATANIAFAGTD
-218 TLADGVDTVTEI
+218 DTVAELVT
-230 VDALNADG
+230 ALNASTD
-238 LAAPVSS
+238 APISS
-245 VTWAFTGNTI
+245 VTWTSSGNTI
-255 TATWDG
+255 VGTYDG
-261 AAAAKANTGNTITMA
+261 AAAAVANTGNTLTMA
-276 NSTVLAGDV
+276 NSTVITGEV
-285 TTQGSAANSTADAIL
+285 TTQGSAANTTADAIL